1 MLGEMTRKKSV
12 AGNSVQREDTNAI
25 NDGVAMA
32 LNSTVRRYFR
42 PELGRRTFNFS
53 YMTTLRAAE
62 FFYRGFKFGAR
73 VFREESA
80 LLRTPSNYHH
90 GGGIQNDNM
99 TP

>member
-1 MLGEMTRKKSV
+1 MWQATQFR
-12 AGNSVQREDTNAI
+12 DTNAI

-42 PELGRRTFNFS
+42 PELERRSLNFS
-53 YMTTLRAAE
+53 YMTKLRAAE
-62 FFYRGFKFGAR
+62 FFLTGGFKFGAR

-80 LLRTPSNYHH
+80 LLRTRSNYHH